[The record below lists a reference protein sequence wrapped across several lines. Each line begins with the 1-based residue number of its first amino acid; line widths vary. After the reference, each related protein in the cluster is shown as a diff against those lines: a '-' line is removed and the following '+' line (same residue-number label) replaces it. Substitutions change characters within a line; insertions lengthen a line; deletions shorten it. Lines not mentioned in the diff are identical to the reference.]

1 MNLIEKLKN
10 SINII
15 YAKYI
20 NQNEEIE
27 KLPIFYIGGSQTLPP
42 PLEPKEEEE
51 VLKRLEKNDNEAR
64 KILVERNLRLVV
76 YIAKKFENTG
86 IGIEDL
92 ISIGTIGLMK
102 GVNTFNTDKKIKLAT
117 YASRCIENEI
127 LMYLRRNNKIRSEVS
142 IDEPL
147 NQDGDGN
154 ELLLS
159 DILGTESDV
168 TSRRIE
174 DEIDKKLL
182 REAIGKLNKRER
194 NIMELR
200 FGFSGTGDE
209 KTQKEVADMLGI
221 SQSYISR
228 LEKKIIGKMKK
239 DIVSKTG

>member
-1 MNLIEKLKN
+1 MNLLKALVG
-10 SINII
+10 SISTI
-15 YAKYI
+15 YAKVI
-20 NQNEEIE
+20 DDDEIE
-27 KLPIFYIGGSQTLPP
+27 NLPIYYIGGGISLPP
-42 PLEPKEEEE
+42 PLSAEEEE
-51 VLKRLEKNDNEAR
+51 RMLNELEKGKTEVR
-64 KILVERNLRLVV
+64 QTLVERNLRLVV

-86 IGIEDL
+86 VGLEDL

-102 GVNTFNTDKKIKLAT
+102 GVNTFNTEKKIKLAT

-127 LMYLRRNNKIRSEVS
+127 LMYLRRSNKIKGEVS

-147 NQDGDGN
+147 NKDGDGN

-159 DILGTESDV
+159 DILGTDPDV

-174 DEIDKKLL
+174 DEVDKKLL
-182 REAIGKLNKRER
+182 KASIEKLNSRER

-200 FGFSGTGDE
+200 FGFISGDE

-228 LEKKIIGKMKK
+228 LEKKIINKMKK
-239 DIVSKTG
+239 DIMSKTG